1 MAGVLEFGTLHA
13 MRPCSAV
20 GRAWLLAVAATF
32 LVVLSAESAEFLP
45 TCAPWRGQRSFVV
58 DVPTMDVF
66 IMLGA
71 KRPRAA

>member
-1 MAGVLEFGTLHA
+1 ML
-13 MRPCSAV
+13 CV